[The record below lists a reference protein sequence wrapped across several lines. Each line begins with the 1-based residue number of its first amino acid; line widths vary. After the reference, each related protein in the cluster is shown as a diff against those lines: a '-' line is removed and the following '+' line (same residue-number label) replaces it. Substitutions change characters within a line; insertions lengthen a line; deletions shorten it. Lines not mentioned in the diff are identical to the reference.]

1 MTATCFSSGNWLDL
15 SDPAAFAEQRLY
27 IEGFQPTKDRIKS
40 RKICR
45 SDRSNQR
52 ILPTSAFLCRS
63 RRAEMPASRMSKP
76 AKFERELIF
85 RSADFPMDV
94 STWENHPDYPVVTN
108 DFFEIN
114 IVVAGTALKQVA
126 GQVYPLKAGD
136 VFALRGGTPHGY
148 RNTRGLTIINVTY
161 DPIVLENLK
170 FDVAELPGYQNLFFV
185 GSGDRP
191 ASATVPPKGRKAK
204 SGTAAG
210 SSSYRV
216 MHLNIEQLQQIRK
229 LAQLI
234 EQELHPGNA
243 RRRAVVY
250 RDRNQTAISRYEPPP
265 RDGACQFMAMAHF
278 MHLVGLLSRW
288 RFHKPRLVS
297 EKLINIERA
306 IDHLQHH
313 FAEDLVLAA
322 LAQQVG
328 LSYRNFHRLFQR
340 ATGHPPASYLRHL
353 RLTRAAKLLQTTD
366 KSITDI
372 ALACGF
378 TDSSYFAR
386 SFRQEIG
393 VAPREFRTN
402 VPQP

>member
-1 MTATCFSSGNWLDL
+1 
-15 SDPAAFAEQRLY
+15 
-27 IEGFQPTKDRIKS
+27 
-40 RKICR
+40 
-45 SDRSNQR
+45 
-52 ILPTSAFLCRS
+52 
-63 RRAEMPASRMSKP
+63 MSKP

-85 RSADFPMDV
+85 RSAEFPMDV

-136 VFALRGGTPHGY
+136 VFALCGGTPHGY

-170 FDVAELPGYQNLFFV
+170 FDVAELPGYRDLFFI
-185 GSGDRP
+185 GNGDRP
-191 ASATVPPKGRKAK
+191 ASAASGSKGG
-204 SGTAAG
+204 SGASAS

-216 MHLNIEQLQQIRK
+216 MHLDIEQLQQIRK

-234 EQELHPGNA
+234 ERELHPGNA
-243 RRRAVVY
+243 RRRAVAY
-250 RDRNQTAISRYEPPP
+250 RDRNQTAISRYEAPP
-265 RDGACQFMAMAHF
+265 RDRACQFMAMAHF

-313 FAEDLVLAA
+313 FAEDLDLAA

-340 ATGHPPASYLRHL
+340 ATGQAPASYLRHL

-386 SFRQEIG
+386 SFRQKIG
-393 VAPREFRTN
+393 VAPREFRVTKA
-402 VPQP
+402 